1 VVKDA
6 PQPQKLT
13 RKDIELP
20 DGRYLLAYGLADT
33 AAPDA

>member
-6 PQPQKLT
+6 PQPRKLT

-20 DGRYLLAYGLADT
+20 DGRYLFAYGITDR